1 MKKICSILMVIAT
14 MALMVACGGDDATS
28 VGGNGSGGN
37 DKPSGKSSVGAWF
50 MQEGNYLLV
59 LDFKDNSSV
68 MLHIYEISGD
78 VYYKTYGSGTFTK
91 KDNTITF
98 NIGGEASTAT
108 IIDDV
113 MHINDPT
120 LGNIQMKKVTTSV
133 QNSINTMEAYFD
145 KVQQDAIGEWYAQI
159 ASDLYYVMKFETTS
173 SGKIILYYGKHT
185 DELIFSWTRGNNMK
199 FSSDEGNSFKFYMK
213 NGALSLVITNTSDGK
228 SEEMTFSRM
237 TDEVKKKIEDMQ
249 NAKMLTSGYY
259 VEKNPD
265 VKEYFMVEIDGNDM
279 EEFVVNYGKKRKLI
293 EGKFTIAGNQM
304 TIEGADTNSD
314 GVVNDDD
321 KVTISVNGDEVT
333 VGGITFVRNE
343 ITADMLVG
351 NWQAYRTVGAE
362 YKSDGTLKESWDWEL
377 TGASTGDEE
386 KDNDNVR
393 IFLLGDTF
401 ESWKM
406 RYGTWELQ
414 QSGTYTFYD
423 RLLSLRYEKS
433 GYGVRVDDW
442 TVVSISDS
450 KGIIERWDGEQY
462 VAYYM
467 EKI

>member
-1 MKKICSILMVIAT
+1 MVIAT

-265 VKEYFMVEIDGNDM
+265 MKEYFTLTVSDDYILQTLSVYGQKTLLEGRYQIIDDYMIVNADVNGDGKIDDND
-279 EEFVVNYGKKRKLI
+279 
-293 EGKFTIAGNQM
+293 KFRVA
-304 TIEGADTNSD
+304 
-314 GVVNDDD
+314 
-321 KVTISVNGDEVT
+321 VNGDEVT
-333 VGGITFVRNE
+333 IGNITFVRTE
-343 ITADMLVG
+343 ITANKLVG

-362 YKSDGTLKESWDWEL
+362 FKIDGTLKESWDWEL
-377 TGASTGDEE
+377 SGVSTGDEE
-386 KDNDNVR
+386 RDNDNVR

>member
-199 FSSDEGNSFKFYMK
+199 FSSEEGNSFKFYMK

-265 VKEYFMVEIDGNDM
+265 MKEYFTLTVSDDYILQTLSVYGQKTLLEGRYQIIDDYMIVNADVNGDGKIDDND
-279 EEFVVNYGKKRKLI
+279 
-293 EGKFTIAGNQM
+293 KFRVA
-304 TIEGADTNSD
+304 
-314 GVVNDDD
+314 
-321 KVTISVNGDEVT
+321 VNGDEVT
-333 VGGITFVRNE
+333 IGNITFVRTE
-343 ITADMLVG
+343 ITANKLVG

-362 YKSDGTLKESWDWEL
+362 FKKDGTLKESWDWEL
-377 TGASTGDEE
+377 SGVSTGDEE

>member
-265 VKEYFMVEIDGNDM
+265 MKEYFTLTVSDDYILQTLSVYGQKTLLEGRYQIIDDYMIVNADVNGDGKIDDND
-279 EEFVVNYGKKRKLI
+279 
-293 EGKFTIAGNQM
+293 KFRVA
-304 TIEGADTNSD
+304 
-314 GVVNDDD
+314 
-321 KVTISVNGDEVT
+321 VNGDEVT
-333 VGGITFVRNE
+333 IGNITFVRTE
-343 ITADMLVG
+343 ITANKLVG

-362 YKSDGTLKESWDWEL
+362 FKIDGTLKESWDWEL
-377 TGASTGDEE
+377 SGVSTGDEE

-467 EKI
+467 EKIN

>member
-1 MKKICSILMVIAT
+1 
-14 MALMVACGGDDATS
+14 
-28 VGGNGSGGN
+28 
-37 DKPSGKSSVGAWF
+37 
-50 MQEGNYLLV
+50 
-59 LDFKDNSSV
+59 
-68 MLHIYEISGD
+68 
-78 VYYKTYGSGTFTK
+78 
-91 KDNTITF
+91 
-98 NIGGEASTAT
+98 
-108 IIDDV
+108 
-113 MHINDPT
+113 
-120 LGNIQMKKVTTSV
+120 
-133 QNSINTMEAYFD
+133 
-145 KVQQDAIGEWYAQI
+145 
-159 ASDLYYVMKFETTS
+159 
-173 SGKIILYYGKHT
+173 
-185 DELIFSWTRGNNMK
+185 MK

-265 VKEYFMVEIDGNDM
+265 MKEYFTLTVSDDYILQTLSVYGQKTLLEGRYQIIDDYMIVNADVNGDGKIDDND
-279 EEFVVNYGKKRKLI
+279 
-293 EGKFTIAGNQM
+293 KFRVA
-304 TIEGADTNSD
+304 
-314 GVVNDDD
+314 
-321 KVTISVNGDEVT
+321 VNGDEVT
-333 VGGITFVRNE
+333 IGNITFVRTE
-343 ITADMLVG
+343 ITANKLVG

-362 YKSDGTLKESWDWEL
+362 FKIDGTLKESWDWEL
-377 TGASTGDEE
+377 SGVSTGDEE

>member
-265 VKEYFMVEIDGNDM
+265 MKEYFTLTVSDDYILRTLSVYGQKTLLEGRYQIIDDYMIVNADVNGDGKIDDND
-279 EEFVVNYGKKRKLI
+279 
-293 EGKFTIAGNQM
+293 KFRVA
-304 TIEGADTNSD
+304 
-314 GVVNDDD
+314 
-321 KVTISVNGDEVT
+321 VNGDEVT
-333 VGGITFVRNE
+333 IGNITFVRTE
-343 ITADMLVG
+343 ITANKLVG

-362 YKSDGTLKESWDWEL
+362 FKKDGTLKESWDWEL
-377 TGASTGDEE
+377 SGVSTGDEE

>member
-265 VKEYFMVEIDGNDM
+265 MKEYFTLTVSDDYILQTLSVYGQKTLLEGRYQIIDDYMIVNADVNGDGKIDDND
-279 EEFVVNYGKKRKLI
+279 
-293 EGKFTIAGNQM
+293 KFRVA
-304 TIEGADTNSD
+304 
-314 GVVNDDD
+314 
-321 KVTISVNGDEVT
+321 VNGDEVT
-333 VGGITFVRNE
+333 IGNITFVRTE
-343 ITADMLVG
+343 ITANKLVG

-362 YKSDGTLKESWDWEL
+362 FKKDGTLKESWDREL
-377 TGASTGDEE
+377 SGVSTGDEE

-423 RLLSLRYEKS
+423 RLLSLRYEES

>member
-14 MALMVACGGDDATS
+14 MALMVACGGDDAIS
-28 VGGNGSGGN
+28 VGGNGSGSGGN

-265 VKEYFMVEIDGNDM
+265 MKEYFTLTVSDDYILQTLSVYGQKTLLEGRYQIIDDYM
-279 EEFVVNYGKKRKLI
+279 IV
-293 EGKFTIAGNQM
+293 
-304 TIEGADTNSD
+304 NSD
-314 GVVNDDD
+314 VNGDGKIDDND
-321 KVTISVNGDEVT
+321 KFRVAVNGDEVT
-333 VGGITFVRNE
+333 IGNITFVRTE
-343 ITADMLVG
+343 ITASKLVG

-362 YKSDGTLKESWDWEL
+362 FKKDGTLKESWDWEL
-377 TGASTGDEE
+377 SGVSTGDEE

-433 GYGVRVDDW
+433 GFGVRVDDW

>member
-1 MKKICSILMVIAT
+1 MKKLYSVMMFVAT

-265 VKEYFMVEIDGNDM
+265 MKEYFTLTVSDDYILQTLSVYGQKTLLEGRYQIIDDYMIVNADVNGDGKIDDND
-279 EEFVVNYGKKRKLI
+279 
-293 EGKFTIAGNQM
+293 KFRVA
-304 TIEGADTNSD
+304 
-314 GVVNDDD
+314 
-321 KVTISVNGDEVT
+321 VNGDEVT
-333 VGGITFVRNE
+333 IGNITFVRTE
-343 ITADMLVG
+343 ITANKLVG

-362 YKSDGTLKESWDWEL
+362 FKKDGTFKESWDWEL
-377 TGASTGDEE
+377 SGVSTGDEE

>member
-28 VGGNGSGGN
+28 VGGNGSGSGGN

-265 VKEYFMVEIDGNDM
+265 MKEYFTLTVSDDYILQTLSVYGQKTLLEGRYQIIDDYM
-279 EEFVVNYGKKRKLI
+279 IV
-293 EGKFTIAGNQM
+293 
-304 TIEGADTNSD
+304 NSD
-314 GVVNDDD
+314 VNGDGKIDDND
-321 KVTISVNGDEVT
+321 KFRVAVNGDEVT
-333 VGGITFVRNE
+333 IGNITFVRTE
-343 ITADMLVG
+343 ITASKLVG

-362 YKSDGTLKESWDWEL
+362 FKKDGTLKESWDWEL
-377 TGASTGDEE
+377 SGVSTGDEE

-433 GYGVRVDDW
+433 GFGVRVDDW

>member
-1 MKKICSILMVIAT
+1 

-265 VKEYFMVEIDGNDM
+265 MKEYFTLTVSDDYILQTLSVYGQKTLLEGRYQIIDDYMIVNADVNGDGKIDDND
-279 EEFVVNYGKKRKLI
+279 
-293 EGKFTIAGNQM
+293 KFRVA
-304 TIEGADTNSD
+304 
-314 GVVNDDD
+314 
-321 KVTISVNGDEVT
+321 VNGDEVT
-333 VGGITFVRNE
+333 IGNITFVRTE
-343 ITADMLVG
+343 ITANKLVG

-362 YKSDGTLKESWDWEL
+362 FKIDGTLKESWDWEL
-377 TGASTGDEE
+377 SGVSTGDEE

>member
-37 DKPSGKSSVGAWF
+37 DKPLGKSSVGAWF

-265 VKEYFMVEIDGNDM
+265 MKEYFTLTVSDDYILQTLSVYGQKTLLEGRYQIIDDYMIVNADVNGDGKIDDND
-279 EEFVVNYGKKRKLI
+279 
-293 EGKFTIAGNQM
+293 KFRVA
-304 TIEGADTNSD
+304 
-314 GVVNDDD
+314 
-321 KVTISVNGDEVT
+321 VNGDEVT
-333 VGGITFVRNE
+333 IGNITFVRTE
-343 ITADMLVG
+343 ITANKLVG

-362 YKSDGTLKESWDWEL
+362 FKIDGTLKESWDWEL
-377 TGASTGDEE
+377 SGVSTGDEE

>member
-120 LGNIQMKKVTTSV
+120 LGDIQMKKVTTSV

-265 VKEYFMVEIDGNDM
+265 MKEYFTLTVSDDYILQTLSVYGQKTLLEGRYQIIDDYMIVNADVNGDGKIDDND
-279 EEFVVNYGKKRKLI
+279 
-293 EGKFTIAGNQM
+293 KFRVA
-304 TIEGADTNSD
+304 
-314 GVVNDDD
+314 
-321 KVTISVNGDEVT
+321 VNGDEVT
-333 VGGITFVRNE
+333 IGNITFVRTE
-343 ITADMLVG
+343 ITANKLVG

-362 YKSDGTLKESWDWEL
+362 FKIDGTLKESWDWEL
-377 TGASTGDEE
+377 SGVSTGDEE

>member
-159 ASDLYYVMKFETTS
+159 ASDLYCVMKFETTS

-265 VKEYFMVEIDGNDM
+265 MKEYFTLTVSDDYILRTLSVYGQKTLLEGRYQIIDDYMIVNADVNGDGKIDDND
-279 EEFVVNYGKKRKLI
+279 
-293 EGKFTIAGNQM
+293 KFRVA
-304 TIEGADTNSD
+304 
-314 GVVNDDD
+314 
-321 KVTISVNGDEVT
+321 VNGDEVT
-333 VGGITFVRNE
+333 IGNITFVRTE
-343 ITADMLVG
+343 ITANKLVG

-362 YKSDGTLKESWDWEL
+362 FKKDGTLKESWDREL
-377 TGASTGDEE
+377 SGVSTGDEE

-450 KGIIERWDGEQY
+450 KGIIEWWDGEQY

>member
-1 MKKICSILMVIAT
+1 

-37 DKPSGKSSVGAWF
+37 DKLSGKSSVGAWF

-265 VKEYFMVEIDGNDM
+265 MKEYFTLTVSDDYILQTLSVYGQKTLLEGRYQIIDDYMIVNADVNGDGKIDDND
-279 EEFVVNYGKKRKLI
+279 
-293 EGKFTIAGNQM
+293 KFRVA
-304 TIEGADTNSD
+304 
-314 GVVNDDD
+314 
-321 KVTISVNGDEVT
+321 VNGDEVT
-333 VGGITFVRNE
+333 IGNITFVRTE
-343 ITADMLVG
+343 ITANKLVG

-362 YKSDGTLKESWDWEL
+362 FKIDGTLKESWDWEL
-377 TGASTGDEE
+377 SGVSTGDEE

>member
-228 SEEMTFSRM
+228 SEEMTLSRM

-265 VKEYFMVEIDGNDM
+265 MKEYFTLTVSDDYILRTLSVYGQKTQLEGRYQIIDDYMIVNADVNGDGKIDDND
-279 EEFVVNYGKKRKLI
+279 
-293 EGKFTIAGNQM
+293 KFRVA
-304 TIEGADTNSD
+304 
-314 GVVNDDD
+314 
-321 KVTISVNGDEVT
+321 VNGDEVT
-333 VGGITFVRNE
+333 IGNITFVRTE
-343 ITADMLVG
+343 ITANKLVG

-362 YKSDGTLKESWDWEL
+362 FKKDGTLKESWDREL
-377 TGASTGDEE
+377 SGVSTGDEE

-423 RLLSLRYEKS
+423 RLLSLRYEES

>member
-265 VKEYFMVEIDGNDM
+265 MKEYFTLTVSDDYILQTLSVYGQKTLLEGRYQIIDDYMIVNADVNGDGKIDDND
-279 EEFVVNYGKKRKLI
+279 
-293 EGKFTIAGNQM
+293 KFRVA
-304 TIEGADTNSD
+304 
-314 GVVNDDD
+314 
-321 KVTISVNGDEVT
+321 VNGDEVT
-333 VGGITFVRNE
+333 IGNITFVRTE
-343 ITADMLVG
+343 ITASKLVG

-362 YKSDGTLKESWDWEL
+362 FKKDGTLKESWDWEL
-377 TGASTGDEE
+377 SGVSTGDEE

>member
-14 MALMVACGGDDATS
+14 MALMVACGGDDAAS

-159 ASDLYYVMKFETTS
+159 ASDLYCVMKFETTS

-265 VKEYFMVEIDGNDM
+265 MKEYFTLTVSDDYILRTLSVYGQKTLLEGRYQIIDDYMIVNADVNGDGKIDDND
-279 EEFVVNYGKKRKLI
+279 
-293 EGKFTIAGNQM
+293 KFRVA
-304 TIEGADTNSD
+304 
-314 GVVNDDD
+314 
-321 KVTISVNGDEVT
+321 VNGDEVT
-333 VGGITFVRNE
+333 IGNITFVRTE
-343 ITADMLVG
+343 ITANKLVG

-362 YKSDGTLKESWDWEL
+362 FKKDGTLKESWDREL
-377 TGASTGDEE
+377 SGVSTGDEE

>member
-91 KDNTITF
+91 KDNSITF
-98 NIGGEASTAT
+98 NIGGEASPAT

-265 VKEYFMVEIDGNDM
+265 MKEYFTLTVSDDYILQTLSVYGQKTLLEGRYQIIDDYMIVNADVNGDGKIDDND
-279 EEFVVNYGKKRKLI
+279 
-293 EGKFTIAGNQM
+293 KFRVA
-304 TIEGADTNSD
+304 
-314 GVVNDDD
+314 
-321 KVTISVNGDEVT
+321 VNGDEVT
-333 VGGITFVRNE
+333 IGNITFVRTE
-343 ITADMLVG
+343 ITANKLVG

-362 YKSDGTLKESWDWEL
+362 FKIDGTLKESWDWEL
-377 TGASTGDEE
+377 SGVSTGDEE

>member
-14 MALMVACGGDDATS
+14 MALMVACGGDDAIS
-28 VGGNGSGGN
+28 VGGNGSGSGGN

-265 VKEYFMVEIDGNDM
+265 MKEYFTLTVSDDYILQTLSVYGQKTLLEGRYQIIDDYMIVNADVNGDGKIDDND
-279 EEFVVNYGKKRKLI
+279 
-293 EGKFTIAGNQM
+293 KFRVA
-304 TIEGADTNSD
+304 
-314 GVVNDDD
+314 
-321 KVTISVNGDEVT
+321 VNGDEVT
-333 VGGITFVRNE
+333 IGNITFVRTE
-343 ITADMLVG
+343 ITASKLVG

-362 YKSDGTLKESWDWEL
+362 FKKDGTLKESWDWEL
-377 TGASTGDEE
+377 SGVSTGDEE

-433 GYGVRVDDW
+433 GFGVRVDDW

>member
-199 FSSDEGNSFKFYMK
+199 FSSAEGNSFKFYMK

-265 VKEYFMVEIDGNDM
+265 MKEYFTLTVSDDYILQTLSVYGQKTLLEGRYQIIDDYMIVNADVNGDGKIDDND
-279 EEFVVNYGKKRKLI
+279 
-293 EGKFTIAGNQM
+293 KFRVA
-304 TIEGADTNSD
+304 
-314 GVVNDDD
+314 
-321 KVTISVNGDEVT
+321 VNGDEVT
-333 VGGITFVRNE
+333 IGNITFVRTE
-343 ITADMLVG
+343 ITANKLVG

-362 YKSDGTLKESWDWEL
+362 FKKDGTLKESWDREL
-377 TGASTGDEE
+377 SGVSTGDEE

-423 RLLSLRYEKS
+423 RLLSLRYEES

>member
-28 VGGNGSGGN
+28 AGGNGSGGN

-159 ASDLYYVMKFETTS
+159 ASDLYCVMKFETTS

-265 VKEYFMVEIDGNDM
+265 MKEYFTLTVSDDYILRTLSVYGQKTLLEGRYQIIDDYMIVNADVNGDGKIDDND
-279 EEFVVNYGKKRKLI
+279 
-293 EGKFTIAGNQM
+293 KFRVA
-304 TIEGADTNSD
+304 
-314 GVVNDDD
+314 
-321 KVTISVNGDEVT
+321 VNGDEVT
-333 VGGITFVRNE
+333 IGNITFVRTE
-343 ITADMLVG
+343 ITANKLVG

-362 YKSDGTLKESWDWEL
+362 FKKDGTLKESWDREL
-377 TGASTGDEE
+377 SGVSTGDEE

-450 KGIIERWDGEQY
+450 KGIIEWWDGEQY

>member
-173 SGKIILYYGKHT
+173 SGKIVLYYGKHT

-228 SEEMTFSRM
+228 SEEMTLSRM

-265 VKEYFMVEIDGNDM
+265 MKEYFTLTVSDDYILRTLSVYGQKTQLEGRYQIIDDYMIVNADVNGDGKIDDND
-279 EEFVVNYGKKRKLI
+279 
-293 EGKFTIAGNQM
+293 KFRVA
-304 TIEGADTNSD
+304 
-314 GVVNDDD
+314 
-321 KVTISVNGDEVT
+321 VNGDEVT
-333 VGGITFVRNE
+333 IGNITFVRTE
-343 ITADMLVG
+343 ITANKLVG

-362 YKSDGTLKESWDWEL
+362 FKKDGTLKESWDREL
-377 TGASTGDEE
+377 SGVSTGDEE

-423 RLLSLRYEKS
+423 RLLSLRYEES

>member
-120 LGNIQMKKVTTSV
+120 LGDIQMKKVTTSV

-265 VKEYFMVEIDGNDM
+265 MKEYFTLTVSDDYILQTLSVYGQKTLLEGRYQIIDDYMIVNADVNGDGKIDDND
-279 EEFVVNYGKKRKLI
+279 
-293 EGKFTIAGNQM
+293 KFRVA
-304 TIEGADTNSD
+304 
-314 GVVNDDD
+314 
-321 KVTISVNGDEVT
+321 VNGDEVT
-333 VGGITFVRNE
+333 IGNITFVRTE
-343 ITADMLVG
+343 ITASKLVG

-362 YKSDGTLKESWDWEL
+362 FKKDGTLKESWDWEL
-377 TGASTGDEE
+377 SGVSTGDEE

>member
-1 MKKICSILMVIAT
+1 
-14 MALMVACGGDDATS
+14 
-28 VGGNGSGGN
+28 
-37 DKPSGKSSVGAWF
+37 

-265 VKEYFMVEIDGNDM
+265 MKEYFTLTVSDDYILQTLSVYGQKTLLEGRYQIIDDYMIVNADVNGDGKIDDND
-279 EEFVVNYGKKRKLI
+279 
-293 EGKFTIAGNQM
+293 KFRVA
-304 TIEGADTNSD
+304 
-314 GVVNDDD
+314 
-321 KVTISVNGDEVT
+321 VNGDEVT
-333 VGGITFVRNE
+333 IGNITFVRTE
-343 ITADMLVG
+343 ITANKLVG

-362 YKSDGTLKESWDWEL
+362 FKIDGTLKESWDWEL
-377 TGASTGDEE
+377 SGVSTGDEE

>member
-120 LGNIQMKKVTTSV
+120 LGDIQMKKVTTSV

-265 VKEYFMVEIDGNDM
+265 MKEYFTLTVSDDYILQTLSVYGQKTLLEGRYQIIDDYMIVNADVNGDGKIDDND
-279 EEFVVNYGKKRKLI
+279 
-293 EGKFTIAGNQM
+293 KFRVA
-304 TIEGADTNSD
+304 
-314 GVVNDDD
+314 
-321 KVTISVNGDEVT
+321 VNGDEVT
-333 VGGITFVRNE
+333 IGNITFVRTE
-343 ITADMLVG
+343 ITANKLVG

-362 YKSDGTLKESWDWEL
+362 FKNDGTLKESWDWEL
-377 TGASTGDEE
+377 SGVSTGDEE

-462 VAYYM
+462 VSYYM

>member
-265 VKEYFMVEIDGNDM
+265 MKEYFTLTVSDDYILQTLSVYGQKTLLEGRYQIIDDYMIVNADVNGDGKIDDND
-279 EEFVVNYGKKRKLI
+279 
-293 EGKFTIAGNQM
+293 KFRVA
-304 TIEGADTNSD
+304 
-314 GVVNDDD
+314 
-321 KVTISVNGDEVT
+321 VNGDEVT
-333 VGGITFVRNE
+333 IGNITFVRTE
-343 ITADMLVG
+343 ITANKLVG

-362 YKSDGTLKESWDWEL
+362 FKIDGTLKESWDWEL
-377 TGASTGDEE
+377 SGVSTGDEE

-433 GYGVRVDDW
+433 GFGVRVDDW

>member
-265 VKEYFMVEIDGNDM
+265 MKEYFTLTVSDDYILRTLSVYGQKTLLEGRYQIIDDYMIVNADVNGDGKIDDND
-279 EEFVVNYGKKRKLI
+279 
-293 EGKFTIAGNQM
+293 KFRVA
-304 TIEGADTNSD
+304 
-314 GVVNDDD
+314 
-321 KVTISVNGDEVT
+321 VNGDEVT
-333 VGGITFVRNE
+333 IGNITFVRTE
-343 ITADMLVG
+343 ITANKLVG

-362 YKSDGTLKESWDWEL
+362 FKKDGTLKESWDREL
-377 TGASTGDEE
+377 SGVSTGDEE

>member
-265 VKEYFMVEIDGNDM
+265 MKEYFTLTVSDDYILQTLSVYGQKTLLEGRYQIIDDYMIVNADVNGDGKIDDND
-279 EEFVVNYGKKRKLI
+279 
-293 EGKFTIAGNQM
+293 KFRVA
-304 TIEGADTNSD
+304 
-314 GVVNDDD
+314 
-321 KVTISVNGDEVT
+321 VNGDEVT
-333 VGGITFVRNE
+333 IGNITFVRTE
-343 ITADMLVG
+343 ITANKLVG

-362 YKSDGTLKESWDWEL
+362 FKNDGTLKESWDWEL
-377 TGASTGDEE
+377 SGVSTGDEE

>member
-265 VKEYFMVEIDGNDM
+265 MKEYFTLTVSDDYILRTLSVYGQKTLLEGRYQIIDDYMIVNADVNGDGKIDDND
-279 EEFVVNYGKKRKLI
+279 
-293 EGKFTIAGNQM
+293 KFRVA
-304 TIEGADTNSD
+304 
-314 GVVNDDD
+314 
-321 KVTISVNGDEVT
+321 VNGDEVT
-333 VGGITFVRNE
+333 IGNITFVRTE
-343 ITADMLVG
+343 ITANKLVG

-362 YKSDGTLKESWDWEL
+362 FKKDGTLKESWDREL
-377 TGASTGDEE
+377 SGVSTGDEE

-423 RLLSLRYEKS
+423 RLLSLRYEES

>member
-120 LGNIQMKKVTTSV
+120 LGNVQMKKVTTSV

-199 FSSDEGNSFKFYMK
+199 FSSAEGNSFKFYMK

-265 VKEYFMVEIDGNDM
+265 MKEYFTLTVSDDYILRTLSVYGQKTLLEGRYQIIDDYMIVNADVNGDGKIDDND
-279 EEFVVNYGKKRKLI
+279 
-293 EGKFTIAGNQM
+293 KFRVA
-304 TIEGADTNSD
+304 
-314 GVVNDDD
+314 
-321 KVTISVNGDEVT
+321 VNGDEVT
-333 VGGITFVRNE
+333 IGNITFVRTE
-343 ITADMLVG
+343 ITANKLVG

-362 YKSDGTLKESWDWEL
+362 FKKDGTLKESWDWEL
-377 TGASTGDEE
+377 SGVSTGDEE

-450 KGIIERWDGEQY
+450 KGIIEWWDGEQY

>member
-120 LGNIQMKKVTTSV
+120 LGDIQMKKVTTSV

-265 VKEYFMVEIDGNDM
+265 MKEYFTLTVSDDYILQTLSVYGQKTLLEGRYQIIDDYMIVNADVNGDGKIDDND
-279 EEFVVNYGKKRKLI
+279 
-293 EGKFTIAGNQM
+293 KFRVA
-304 TIEGADTNSD
+304 
-314 GVVNDDD
+314 
-321 KVTISVNGDEVT
+321 VNGDEVT
-333 VGGITFVRNE
+333 IGNITFVRTE
-343 ITADMLVG
+343 ITANKLVG

-362 YKSDGTLKESWDWEL
+362 FKNDGTLKESWDWEL
-377 TGASTGDEE
+377 SGVSTGDEE

-433 GYGVRVDDW
+433 GNGVRVDDW

>member
-1 MKKICSILMVIAT
+1 
-14 MALMVACGGDDATS
+14 
-28 VGGNGSGGN
+28 
-37 DKPSGKSSVGAWF
+37 

-185 DELIFSWTRGNNMK
+185 DEFIFSWTRGNNMK

-228 SEEMTFSRM
+228 SEEITFSRM

-265 VKEYFMVEIDGNDM
+265 MKEYFTLTVSDDYILQTLSVYGQKTLLEGRYQIIDDYMIVNADVNGDGKIDDND
-279 EEFVVNYGKKRKLI
+279 
-293 EGKFTIAGNQM
+293 KFRVA
-304 TIEGADTNSD
+304 
-314 GVVNDDD
+314 
-321 KVTISVNGDEVT
+321 VNGDEVT
-333 VGGITFVRNE
+333 IGNITFVRTE
-343 ITADMLVG
+343 ITANKLVG

-362 YKSDGTLKESWDWEL
+362 FKIDGTLKESWDWEL
-377 TGASTGDEE
+377 SGVSTGDEE

>member
-265 VKEYFMVEIDGNDM
+265 MKEYFTLTVSDDYILQTLSVYGQKTLLEGRYQIIDDYMIVNADVNGDGKIDDND
-279 EEFVVNYGKKRKLI
+279 
-293 EGKFTIAGNQM
+293 KFRVA
-304 TIEGADTNSD
+304 
-314 GVVNDDD
+314 
-321 KVTISVNGDEVT
+321 VNGDEVT
-333 VGGITFVRNE
+333 IGNITFVRTE
-343 ITADMLVG
+343 ITANKLVG

-362 YKSDGTLKESWDWEL
+362 FKIDGTLKESWDWEL
-377 TGASTGDEE
+377 SGVSTGDEE

-450 KGIIERWDGEQY
+450 KGIIEWWDGEQY

>member
-265 VKEYFMVEIDGNDM
+265 MKEYFTLTVSDDYILQTLSVYGQKTLLEGRYQIIDDYMIVNADVNGDGKIDDND
-279 EEFVVNYGKKRKLI
+279 
-293 EGKFTIAGNQM
+293 KFRVA
-304 TIEGADTNSD
+304 
-314 GVVNDDD
+314 
-321 KVTISVNGDEVT
+321 VNGDEVT
-333 VGGITFVRNE
+333 IGNITFVRTE
-343 ITADMLVG
+343 ITANKLVG

-362 YKSDGTLKESWDWEL
+362 FKIDGTLKESWDWEL
-377 TGASTGDEE
+377 SGVSTGDEE

-401 ESWKM
+401 ESGRCVTVHGNCNSQEPIPSTIVSCRSAMKNLGM
-406 RYGTWELQ
+406 V
-414 QSGTYTFYD
+414 SG
-423 RLLSLRYEKS
+423 LMIGL
-433 GYGVRVDDW
+433 
-442 TVVSISDS
+442 
-450 KGIIERWDGEQY
+450 
-462 VAYYM
+462 
-467 EKI
+467 

>member
-265 VKEYFMVEIDGNDM
+265 MKEYFTLTVSDDYILQTLSVYGQKTLLEGRYQIIDDYMIVNADVNGDGKIDDND
-279 EEFVVNYGKKRKLI
+279 
-293 EGKFTIAGNQM
+293 KFRVA
-304 TIEGADTNSD
+304 
-314 GVVNDDD
+314 
-321 KVTISVNGDEVT
+321 VNGDEVT
-333 VGGITFVRNE
+333 IGNITFVRTE
-343 ITADMLVG
+343 ITASKLVG

-362 YKSDGTLKESWDWEL
+362 FKIDGTLKESWDWEL
-377 TGASTGDEE
+377 SGVSTGDEE

>member
-228 SEEMTFSRM
+228 SEEITFSRM

-265 VKEYFMVEIDGNDM
+265 MKEYFTLTVSDDYILQTLSVYGQKTLLEGRYQIIDDYMIVNADVNGDGKIDDND
-279 EEFVVNYGKKRKLI
+279 
-293 EGKFTIAGNQM
+293 KFRVA
-304 TIEGADTNSD
+304 
-314 GVVNDDD
+314 
-321 KVTISVNGDEVT
+321 VNGDEVT
-333 VGGITFVRNE
+333 IGNITFVRTE
-343 ITADMLVG
+343 ITANKLVG

-362 YKSDGTLKESWDWEL
+362 FKIDGTLKESWDWEL
-377 TGASTGDEE
+377 SGVSTGDEE

>member
-1 MKKICSILMVIAT
+1 
-14 MALMVACGGDDATS
+14 
-28 VGGNGSGGN
+28 
-37 DKPSGKSSVGAWF
+37 
-50 MQEGNYLLV
+50 
-59 LDFKDNSSV
+59 

-265 VKEYFMVEIDGNDM
+265 MKEYFTLTVSDDYILQTLSVYGQKTLLEGRYQIIDDYMIVNADVNGDGKIDDND
-279 EEFVVNYGKKRKLI
+279 
-293 EGKFTIAGNQM
+293 KFRVA
-304 TIEGADTNSD
+304 
-314 GVVNDDD
+314 
-321 KVTISVNGDEVT
+321 VNGDEVT
-333 VGGITFVRNE
+333 IGNITFVRTE
-343 ITADMLVG
+343 ITANKLVG

-362 YKSDGTLKESWDWEL
+362 FKIDGTLKESWDWEL
-377 TGASTGDEE
+377 SGVSTGDEE

>member
-120 LGNIQMKKVTTSV
+120 LGDIQMKKVTTSV

-185 DELIFSWTRGNNMK
+185 DELIFFWLCGNNMK

-265 VKEYFMVEIDGNDM
+265 MKEYFTLTVSDDYILQTLSVYGQKTLLEGRYQIIDDYMIVNADVNGDGKIDDND
-279 EEFVVNYGKKRKLI
+279 
-293 EGKFTIAGNQM
+293 KFRVA
-304 TIEGADTNSD
+304 
-314 GVVNDDD
+314 
-321 KVTISVNGDEVT
+321 VNGDEVT
-333 VGGITFVRNE
+333 IGNITFVRTE
-343 ITADMLVG
+343 ITASKLVG

-362 YKSDGTLKESWDWEL
+362 FKKDGTLKESWDWEL
-377 TGASTGDEE
+377 SGVSTGDEE

-450 KGIIERWDGEQY
+450 KGIIERWDGEQF

>member
-120 LGNIQMKKVTTSV
+120 LGDIQMKKVTTSV

-265 VKEYFMVEIDGNDM
+265 MKEYFTLTVSDDYILQTLSVYGQKTLLEGRYQIIDDYMIVNADVNGDGKIDDND
-279 EEFVVNYGKKRKLI
+279 
-293 EGKFTIAGNQM
+293 KFRVA
-304 TIEGADTNSD
+304 
-314 GVVNDDD
+314 
-321 KVTISVNGDEVT
+321 VNGDEVT
-333 VGGITFVRNE
+333 IGNITFVRTE
-343 ITADMLVG
+343 ITASKLVG

-362 YKSDGTLKESWDWEL
+362 FKKDGTLKESWDWEL
-377 TGASTGDEE
+377 SGVSTGDEE

-450 KGIIERWDGEQY
+450 KGIIERWDGEQF